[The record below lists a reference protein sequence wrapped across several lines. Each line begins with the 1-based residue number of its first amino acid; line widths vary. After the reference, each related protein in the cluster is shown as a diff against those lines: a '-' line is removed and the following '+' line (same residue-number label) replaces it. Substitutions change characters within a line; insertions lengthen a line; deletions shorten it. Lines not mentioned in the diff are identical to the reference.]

1 MIIELLIGITALLV
15 AANWDKVKEWI
26 RDIVDGIYNI
36 AKATVEG
43 VIYWTEIT
51 AEVIGKGYVKIVHK
65 ITEKINEE
73 ELEETYHTT
82 KIKIKDAP
90 DYVKAKLKKAEN
102 KPVDVKE
109 EILKDAGV
117 SGKELEHALSH

>member
-1 MIIELLIGITALLV
+1 MIDWIIIGIGALLI

-26 RDIVDGIYNI
+26 RKIVDGIYEI
-36 AKATVEG
+36 VKATVEG

-51 AEVIGKGYVKIVHK
+51 AEAIGKGYVKIVHK

-73 ELEETYHTT
+73 ELETTTHTT
-82 KIKIKDAP
+82 KVKIKDAP
-90 DYVKAKLKKAEN
+90 DYVKAKLKEAEN
-102 KPVDVKE
+102 KPVDIKK

-117 SGKELEHALSH
+117 SGKELEYVLNH